1 MPRTAL
7 LLLVLAAA
15 PLVGVAAPALA
26 QSEVKMITF
35 SGATNVVGW
44 AAIDKGF
51 FEKEGLKVTAD
62 QTRGSKE
69 QMLDLMAGKYQ
80 FASTSFDNVV
90 AYTEGEGSDKFPDYD
105 VVAILGV
112 HSGLTSVVARPEIK
126 TFGDIKG
133 KAVAVDS
140 PTSGYGTVLFKILK
154 DKAGIEQKKDY
165 ELLVVGGTRERI
177 KALKDGKAAAAIVS
191 SPNDTEL
198 KEEGYNILAE
208 VSEAI
213 GAYQGSAF
221 VVRKSW
227 AKANEK
233 EVMAFT
239 RAIIAANDFVFKDK
253 GGAIAVLKGR
263 IKGLDDKDAEKL
275 YGRLVGP
282 GGLNRRAELNAKGVG
297 TVLDLR
303 AVYGGAKRTEPEK
316 YIDLSY
322 YTKAVAKK

>member
-1 MPRTAL
+1 MPRHSLLFILTAAS
-7 LLLVLAAA
+7 LVGLFGPAAA
-15 PLVGVAAPALA
+15 
-26 QSEVKMITF
+26 QTEIRMITF

-44 AAIDKGF
+44 AAIDRGF

-62 QTRGSKE
+62 QTRGSQQ
-69 QMLDLMAGKYQ
+69 QMQDMMAGKYQ

-105 VVAILGV
+105 VVAIAGV

-126 TFGDIKG
+126 TFADIKG

-165 ELLVVGGTRERI
+165 DLVVVGGTRDRVA
-177 KALKDGKAAAAIVS
+177 ALKENKAVAAIIS
-191 SPNDTEL
+191 SPTDTAL
-198 KEEGYNILAE
+198 KEEGYNVLAD

-221 VVRKSW
+221 VVRRSY
-227 AKANEK
+227 AKAHEK
-233 EVMAFT
+233 EVIAFT

-253 GGAIAVLKGR
+253 AGAIAVLRGR
-263 IKGLDDKDAEKL
+263 LKDLSEEEAAKL
-275 YGRLVGP
+275 YARLTGP
-282 GGLNRRAELNAKGVG
+282 GGLNKHAELNAKGIG
-297 TVLDLR
+297 TVLELR
-303 AVYGGAKRTEPEK
+303 TLYGGAKRTEPER
-316 YIDLSY
+316 YVDLSY
-322 YTKAVAKK
+322 YTKATANK

>member
-1 MPRTAL
+1 LT
-7 LLLVLAAA
+7 AA
-15 PLVGVAAPALA
+15 PLVGLFGPAAA
-26 QSEVKMITF
+26 QTEIRMITF

-44 AAIDKGF
+44 AAIDRGF

-62 QTRGSKE
+62 QTRGSKQ
-69 QMLDLMAGKYQ
+69 QMQDMMAGKYQ

-105 VVAILGV
+105 VVAIAGV

-126 TFGDIKG
+126 TFADIKG

-165 ELLVVGGTRERI
+165 DLVVVGGTRDRVA
-177 KALKDGKAAAAIVS
+177 ALKENKAVAAIIS
-191 SPNDTEL
+191 SPTDTAL
-198 KEEGYNILAE
+198 KEEGYNVLAD

-221 VVRKSW
+221 VVRRSY
-227 AKANEK
+227 AKAHEK
-233 EVMAFT
+233 EVIAFT

-253 GGAIAVLKGR
+253 AGAIAVLRGR
-263 IKGLDDKDAEKL
+263 LKDLSEEEAAKL
-275 YGRLVGP
+275 YARLTGP
-282 GGLNRRAELNAKGVG
+282 GGLNKRAELNAKGIG
-297 TVLDLR
+297 TVLELR
-303 AVYGGAKRTEPEK
+303 TLYGGAKRTEPER
-316 YIDLSY
+316 YVDLSY
-322 YTKAVAKK
+322 YTKATAKK

>member
-1 MPRTAL
+1 MTRTATTL
-7 LLLVLAAA
+7 LLLAATHIA
-15 PLVGVAAPALA
+15 GPIPAFA

-62 QTRGSKE
+62 QTRGSKQ
-69 QMLDLMAGKYQ
+69 QMQDLMAGKYQ

-126 TFGDIKG
+126 TFADIKG
-133 KAVAVDS
+133 KTVAVDS
-140 PTSGYGTVLFKILK
+140 ATSGYGTVLFKILK
-154 DKAGIEQKKDY
+154 DKAGLVQDKDY
-165 ELLVVGGTRERI
+165 KVVAVGGTNDRI
-177 KALKDGKAAAAIVS
+177 KAMKDNTAVAGIVS
-191 SPNDTEL
+191 SPRDTDL
-198 KEEGYNILAE
+198 QEEGYNILAE
-208 VSEAI
+208 VADAI
-213 GAYQGSAF
+213 GAYQGSVF
-221 VVRKSW
+221 VVRRSW
-227 AKANEK
+227 AKDHEK

-239 RAIIAANDFVFKDK
+239 RGIIAANDFVFNDK
-253 GGAIAVLKGR
+253 AGAIAVLRSR
-263 IKGLDDKDAEKL
+263 IKDLSAAEAEKL
-275 YGRLVGP
+275 YKRLTGP

-297 TVLDLR
+297 TVLELR

-322 YTKAVAKK
+322 YMKATAKK